1 MKIPVNLKF
10 YGSVDELSP
19 IDEVEPYSIYALNG
33 EEIRKD
39 ETSIKEV
46 KFYKT
51 YIALN
56 GKWEYIGKTDYDE

>member
-10 YGSVDELSP
+10 YGSVNKLPP
-19 IDEVEPYSIYALNG
+19 IDEVEPYSIYAVNCV
-33 EEIRKD
+33 EIRED
-39 ETSIKEV
+39 ETSVKEI

-56 GKWEYIGKTDYDE
+56 GKWEYLRTDTYDE